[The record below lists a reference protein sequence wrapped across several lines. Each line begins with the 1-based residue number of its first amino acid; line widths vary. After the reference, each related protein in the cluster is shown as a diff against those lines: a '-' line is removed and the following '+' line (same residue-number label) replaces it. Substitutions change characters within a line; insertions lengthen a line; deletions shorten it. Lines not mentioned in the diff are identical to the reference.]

1 MPELIYKVVKRRN
14 PSTATVKFF
23 PIKVHYTNIGN
34 DALVARIKENTNIP
48 TAVVSAA
55 VSAIRDSIVNFLC
68 NGHSVQLGNFM
79 SLRPTISSSG
89 ADSMEAV
96 SVGNIR
102 AVRIR
107 ATYGTDLKHLQDPS
121 YYTIKSVNEA
131 AADAGGE

>member
-1 MPELIYKVVKRRN
+1 MPEIIYKVVKRRN
-14 PSTATVKFF
+14 PTTAGVKYY

-34 DALVARIKENTNIP
+34 DELVARIKENTNIP

-79 SLRPTISSSG
+79 SLRPTISSTG
-89 ADSMEAV
+89 ADTEEAV
-96 SVGNIR
+96 RVSNIR

-121 YYTIKSVNEA
+121 YYTIKSVLEA
-131 AADAGGE
+131 AGGE